1 MGKDVMIKLNHVQK
15 KYPDFSMD
23 CSLTVYPGMIT
34 GLIGANGEG
43 KSTTF
48 KLILGLIGKEAGEME
63 VLGKKRECS
72 NDGKQPEKEIL
83 QQTGVVLAETG
94 FGSYFTIHDIIPFL
108 EDLYPEFEKDK
119 FLQYCEEYKLPM
131 NKKIKEFSTG
141 MKRKLQIF
149 AAITHKAK
157 LLLLDEPTSGLD
169 VVAREQMLTL
179 LREYME
185 TEGRAILISSHLS
198 GDLETFCDDI
208 YLIQKGTIIFHEE
221 MDRLLDAYGLLKVS
235 DEVYKKMD
243 KSHIICRKKENFG
256 WSCLTDQKAYYQMHN
271 PEIVIEKGSVDEL
284 ILLMAGGERI

>member
-185 TEGRAILISSHLS
+185 TEGRSILISSHIS
-198 GDLETFCDDI
+198 SDLESLCDDI
-208 YLIQKGTIIFHEE
+208 YMIDKGLIVLHENT
-221 MDRLLDAYGLLKVS
+221 DVLLDEYGLIKADEKQYELLDKQHILKV
-235 DEVYKKMD
+235 
-243 KSHIICRKKENFG
+243 KKEQYG
-256 WSCLTDQKAYYQMHN
+256 YSCLTDERAFYAENYPQLA
-271 PEIVIEKGSVDEL
+271 IERGSVDKV
-284 ILLMAGGERI
+284 ITMMIKGEVL

>member
-43 KSTTF
+43 KSTIF

-94 FGSYFTIHDIIPFL
+94 FGSRFTIHDIIPFL

-119 FLQYCEEYKLPM
+119 FLQYCEKYKLPM

-157 LLLLDEPTSGLD
+157 LLLLD
-169 VVAREQMLTL
+169 VNWCNKIAC
-179 LREYME
+179 
-185 TEGRAILISSHLS
+185 I
-198 GDLETFCDDI
+198 
-208 YLIQKGTIIFHEE
+208 
-221 MDRLLDAYGLLKVS
+221 
-235 DEVYKKMD
+235 
-243 KSHIICRKKENFG
+243 
-256 WSCLTDQKAYYQMHN
+256 
-271 PEIVIEKGSVDEL
+271 
-284 ILLMAGGERI
+284 

>member
-94 FGSYFTIHDIIPFL
+94 FESYFTIHDIIPFL

-179 LREYME
+179 LRGLDMERQHISRSYM
-185 TEGRAILISSHLS
+185 GYLICHHS
-198 GDLETFCDDI
+198 GSLPCRYVGIPTAVVSGLTLNMAFSI
-208 YLIQKGTIIFHEE
+208 YLPYRFSAIYFSAMWT
-221 MDRLLDAYGLLKVS
+221 ATAPSATAV
-235 DEVYKKMD
+235 
-243 KSHIICRKKENFG
+243 
-256 WSCLTDQKAYYQMHN
+256 TT
-271 PEIVIEKGSVDEL
+271 
-284 ILLMAGGERI
+284 

>member
-1 MGKDVMIKLNHVQK
+1 MSDVYENC
-15 KYPDFSMD
+15 P
-23 CSLTVYPGMIT
+23 
-34 GLIGANGEG
+34 A
-43 KSTTF
+43 
-48 KLILGLIGKEAGEME
+48 
-63 VLGKKRECS
+63 
-72 NDGKQPEKEIL
+72 
-83 QQTGVVLAETG
+83 
-94 FGSYFTIHDIIPFL
+94 
-108 EDLYPEFEKDK
+108 FENDK

-208 YLIQKGTIIFHEE
+208 YLIQKGIG
-221 MDRLLDAYGLLKVS
+221 Y
-235 DEVYKKMD
+235 
-243 KSHIICRKKENFG
+243 
-256 WSCLTDQKAYYQMHN
+256 
-271 PEIVIEKGSVDEL
+271 
-284 ILLMAGGERI
+284 

>member
-119 FLQYCEEYKLPM
+119 FLQYCEE
-131 NKKIKEFSTG
+131 
-141 MKRKLQIF
+141 
-149 AAITHKAK
+149 
-157 LLLLDEPTSGLD
+157 
-169 VVAREQMLTL
+169 
-179 LREYME
+179 
-185 TEGRAILISSHLS
+185 GRAILISSHLS

-208 YLIQKGTIIFHEE
+208 YLIQKGTITFHEE